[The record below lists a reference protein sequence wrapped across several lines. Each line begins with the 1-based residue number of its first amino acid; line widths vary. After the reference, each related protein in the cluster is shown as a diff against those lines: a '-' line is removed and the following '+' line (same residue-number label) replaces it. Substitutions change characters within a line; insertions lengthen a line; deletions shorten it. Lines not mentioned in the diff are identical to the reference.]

1 MYVHVPPEEIESR
14 SLAIIDAEV
23 AEPRPFAGEEWAVAR
38 RSFAARNA
46 AVRPDGS
53 DGANIANP
61 RVPLSVLATQAPSSL
76 AST

>member
-38 RSFAARNA
+38 RMVHTTADFDLLTQIRFH
-46 AVRPDGS
+46 PDAI
-53 DGANIANP
+53 D
-61 RVPLSVLATQAPSSL
+61 Q
-76 AST
+76 